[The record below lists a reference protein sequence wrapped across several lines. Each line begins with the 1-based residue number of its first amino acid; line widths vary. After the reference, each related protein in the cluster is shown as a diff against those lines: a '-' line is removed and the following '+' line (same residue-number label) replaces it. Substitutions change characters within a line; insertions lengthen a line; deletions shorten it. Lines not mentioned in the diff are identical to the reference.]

1 MRTGADCIVRQVTIV
16 LYGATGYTG
25 RLVADELARRG
36 LDHVLSGRDPA
47 KLERLADERGAAALP
62 ASLDD
67 DASLRAL
74 LQNAS
79 AVINCA
85 GPFTLAG
92 DALVRAAI
100 ATGTH
105 YVDSTGEQ
113 PFIRMVFDRHGR
125 QAERAG
131 VALVSALGFDYAPGD
146 CIARLTAAGLEP
158 LEELVVAY
166 DVERFGMSRGT
177 LRSALEI
184 LKGGD
189 VVYRDERW
197 QPAPGGI
204 SRGSFDFPE
213 PLGRRAV
220 SRYPA
225 GEVITVPHHTRTRAV
240 TAMITNTTVV
250 QVGAL
255 APLLPYLMPGLA
267 LSLRTPLRGWLAR
280 SAQVLPEGPDEEDR
294 RAAKFTVAVL
304 ARGLDGATRRGWL
317 TGSDVYGTTA
327 RTLVEG
333 AARLAEPGNG
343 RSGAL
348 APAMAFDAA
357 GFLDALGLSWELG

>member
-1 MRTGADCIVRQVTIV
+1 VRPVTIV

-36 LDHVLSGRDPA
+36 LDHVLSGRDPV
-47 KLERLADERGAAALP
+47 KLERLADERGGAALP
-62 ASLDD
+62 ASLEDD
-67 DASLRAL
+67 SSLRAL
-74 LQNAS
+74 LQNAA

-92 DALVRAAI
+92 DALARAAI

-113 PFIRMVFDRHGR
+113 PFIQMIFDRHGR
-125 QAERAG
+125 SADRAG
-131 VALVSALGFDYAPGD
+131 VALVPALGFDYAPGD
-146 CIARLTAAGLEP
+146 CLARLTAQGLEP

-189 VVYRDERW
+189 VVYSGERW
-197 QPAPGGI
+197 QAAPSGVSRATFEFPA
-204 SRGSFDFPE
+204 

-225 GEVITVPHHTRTRAV
+225 GEVITVPHHTRTQAV
-240 TAMITNTTVV
+240 TALITNTTVAPLGV
-250 QVGAL
+250 L
-255 APLLPYLMPGLA
+255 APVLPYALPGLA
-267 LSLRTPLRGWLAR
+267 LTLRTPLRGLIAR
-280 SAQVLPEGPDEEDR
+280 SIRALPEGPPDDAR
-294 RAAKFTVAVL
+294 RATRFTVAVL
-304 ARGLDGATRRGWL
+304 ARALDGRTRRGSL

-327 RTLVEG
+327 VALVEG
-333 AARLAEPGNG
+333 ARRLAEGG
-343 RSGAL
+343 RAGAL
-348 APAMAFDAA
+348 APAAAFEPAS
-357 GFLDALGLSWELG
+357 FLDALGVSWQVD

>member
-1 MRTGADCIVRQVTIV
+1 VRPVTIV

-25 RLVADELARRG
+25 RLVADELGRRG
-36 LDHVLSGRDPA
+36 LDHVLSGRDAA
-47 KLERLADERGAAALP
+47 KLERLADERGVAALP

-92 DALVRAAI
+92 DAVVRAAI
-100 ATGTH
+100 ATRTH

-131 VALVSALGFDYAPGD
+131 VAAISALGFDYAPGD
-146 CIARLTAAGLEP
+146 CLARLVAQGLEP

-166 DVERFGMSRGT
+166 DVEGFGMSRGT

-184 LKGGD
+184 MKGGD
-189 VVYRDERW
+189 VVYRDQRW
-197 QPAPGGI
+197 EPAPARV
-204 SRGSFDFPE
+204 SRASFDFPE
-213 PLGRRAV
+213 PLGKRAV

-240 TAMITNTTVV
+240 TALITNTTVAPLR
-250 QVGAL
+250 AL
-255 APLLPYLMPGLA
+255 APVLPYTMPGLA
-267 LSLRTPLRGWLAR
+267 LTLRTPLRGLIAKSVR
-280 SAQVLPEGPDEEDR
+280 ALPEGPGEEAR
-294 RAAKFTVAVL
+294 RAARFTVAAL
-304 ARGLDGATRRGWL
+304 ARALDGRTRRGSL
-317 TGSDVYGTTA
+317 TGTDVYGTTA
-327 RTLVEG
+327 LALVEG
-333 AARLAEPGNG
+333 AQLLSESG
-343 RSGAL
+343 RAGAL
-348 APAMAFDAA
+348 APATAFDPAR
-357 GFLDALGLSWELG
+357 FLDALGLSWQVD

>member
-1 MRTGADCIVRQVTIV
+1 VRPVTIV

-62 ASLDD
+62 ASLED

-92 DALVRAAI
+92 DAVVRAAI

-113 PFIRMVFDRHGR
+113 PFIRMVFDRHAR

-131 VALVSALGFDYAPGD
+131 VAAVPALGFDYAPGD
-146 CIARLTAAGLEP
+146 CLARLVAQGLEP

-166 DVERFGMSRGT
+166 DVEGFGMSRGT

-197 QPAPGGI
+197 QPAPSGV
-204 SRGSFDFPE
+204 SRARFDFP
-213 PLGRRAV
+213 PPIGRRAV
-220 SRYPA
+220 TRFAS

-240 TAMITNTTVV
+240 TSLMTTTTGAPVR
-250 QVGAL
+250 AL
-255 APLLPYLMPGLA
+255 APVLPYTMPALA
-267 LSLRTPLRGWLAR
+267 LTLRTPVRGLVGKALRAM
-280 SAQVLPEGPDEEDR
+280 PEGPPPEAR
-294 RAAKFTVAVL
+294 REARFTIAVVAR
-304 ARGLDGATRRGWL
+304 ALDGRERHGLL

-327 RTLVEG
+327 VALVEG
-333 AARLAEPGNG
+333 AQRLSEPGHG
-343 RSGAL
+343 RAGAL
-348 APAMAFDAA
+348 APATAFDPAR
-357 GFLDALGLSWELG
+357 FLGALGLEYELGG

>member
-1 MRTGADCIVRQVTIV
+1 VRPVTIV

-36 LDHVLSGRDPA
+36 LDHVLSGRDAA

-92 DALVRAAI
+92 DAVVRAAI
-100 ATGTH
+100 ATRTH

-131 VALVSALGFDYAPGD
+131 VAAIPALGFDYAPGD
-146 CIARLTAAGLEP
+146 CLARLVAQGLEP

-166 DVERFGMSRGT
+166 DVVGFGMSRGT

-184 LKGGD
+184 MKGGD
-189 VVYRDERW
+189 LVYRDQRW
-197 QPAPGGI
+197 EPAPGRV
-204 SRGSFDFPE
+204 SRASFDFPE
-213 PLGRRAV
+213 PLDRRAV

-225 GEVITVPHHTRTRAV
+225 GEVITVPHHTRTKAV
-240 TAMITNTTVV
+240 TALITNTTVAPV
-250 QVGAL
+250 RAL
-255 APLLPYLMPGLA
+255 APLLPYTMPGLA
-267 LSLRTPLRGWLAR
+267 LTLRTPLRGLIAKSVR
-280 SAQVLPEGPDEEDR
+280 ALPEGPGEEAR
-294 RAAKFTVAVL
+294 RAARFTVAAL
-304 ARGLDGATRRGWL
+304 ARSLSGRTRRGSL
-317 TGSDVYGTTA
+317 TGTDVYGTTA
-327 RTLVEG
+327 VALVEG
-333 AARLAEPGNG
+333 AQRLTESG
-343 RSGAL
+343 RAGAL
-348 APAMAFDAA
+348 APATAFDPA
-357 GFLDALGLSWELG
+357 GFLDALGVSWQVD